1 MLDDESRYA
10 GTQALTYIYTF
21 NYTTYTGSLPY
32 RRRRSCRHC
41 LNRIGATND
50 VDRGGVFSGPL
61 SLASEPMEIRLCRI
75 VKPAKQINAEVKST
89 SFLNSKDSH
98 KTEPEN
104 ERGGEAYRTYLQYT
118 ASV

>member
-1 MLDDESRYA
+1 
-10 GTQALTYIYTF
+10 
-21 NYTTYTGSLPY
+21 
-32 RRRRSCRHC
+32 
-41 LNRIGATND
+41 
-50 VDRGGVFSGPL
+50 
-61 SLASEPMEIRLCRI
+61 MEIRLCRI